1 LSSSGIKSSPSNAGD
16 FGDFGGG
23 GNNGGGAKY
32 RNENRLEIIFQIFK
46 VKLLSIN
53 LNLTLDE

>member
-32 RNENRLEIIFQIFK
+32 RNENRLEIIFQTI
-46 VKLLSIN
+46 VY
-53 LNLTLDE
+53 

>member
-1 LSSSGIKSSPSNAGD
+1 MRVILAILVAVAIMAVELYIEMKIN
-16 FGDFGGG
+16 
-23 GNNGGGAKY
+23 K
-32 RNENRLEIIFQIFK
+32 LEIIFQIFK